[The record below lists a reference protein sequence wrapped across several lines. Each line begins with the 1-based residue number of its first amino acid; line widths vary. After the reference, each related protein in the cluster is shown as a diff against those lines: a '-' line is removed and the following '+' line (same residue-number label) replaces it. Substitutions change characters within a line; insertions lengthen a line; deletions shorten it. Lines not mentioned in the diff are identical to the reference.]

1 MLGALFSIVVCFG
14 LGYWCRQKGI
24 FHQEQAQTFIDFV
37 IKVAFPSLIIVTL
50 QKLVWDPHVISMIVA
65 GWGLLALSIAM
76 AWGIGKFFGLCVAQ
90 KRSMAIMSTFGNT
103 SFIGFPFITALMGS
117 GVLGYA
123 VLYDQFVSFLVL
135 LLVSPLILGGKI
147 DRASFKALI
156 SFPPFVAMLL
166 GLALRFV
173 NLPLWFWEPLTL
185 ISHTVIPLV
194 LMALGIT
201 FNAGDVLRY
210 KKEVMIVLAIK
221 MVVLPMVLWIG
232 LVVAGIELTPLW
244 RVAIL
249 ETAMPPM
256 VVASLLVI
264 NHRLEGAMAVTSV
277 GIGILVSFVTLPL
290 WFYLM
295 AYM

>member
-1 MLGALFSIVVCFG
+1 MIL
-14 LGYWCRQKGI
+14 RQMHNTHRK
-24 FHQEQAQTFIDFV
+24 
-37 IKVAFPSLIIVTL
+37 
-50 QKLVWDPHVISMIVA
+50 IS
-65 GWGLLALSIAM
+65 
-76 AWGIGKFFGLCVAQ
+76 
-90 KRSMAIMSTFGNT
+90 N
-103 SFIGFPFITALMGS
+103 
-117 GVLGYA
+117 
-123 VLYDQFVSFLVL
+123 
-135 LLVSPLILGGKI
+135 
-147 DRASFKALI
+147 
-156 SFPPFVAMLL
+156 PPFVAMLL

-194 LMALGIT
+194 LVALGIT

-295 AYM
+295 A